1 MRLAVMTLFALLAF
15 ASPAYAS
22 SVSNLKVDNHSPS
35 SGAGARTQYLI
46 TFDTSNKGNLAVG
59 STIDVTFPDDTSF
72 AGASG
77 GNVFDGA
84 TRIGSCPSPNANTR
98 KSTCSLFAALGATRT
113 AVRLEFNGITNP
125 TKPTDTSTTY
135 AVTVATSADTSPV
148 NSLPYTVDPAHPLG
162 AITVTNGS
170 PSAGAG
176 ARTEYVISFA
186 TSATGGLA
194 STANST

>member
-77 GNVFDGA
+77 GNVYDGA
-84 TRIGSCPSPNANTR
+84 TRIGSCPTPDANTR
-98 KSTCSLFAALGATRT
+98 KSTCSIFPPIAASTT
-113 AVRLEFNGITNP
+113 APVEFYGVTNP
-125 TKPTDTSTTY
+125 TQPTHPTTTHTGNRATHSDT
-135 AVTVATSADTSPV
+135 PR
-148 NSLPYTVDPAHPLG
+148 H
-162 AITVTNGS
+162 
-170 PSAGAG
+170 
-176 ARTEYVISFA
+176 
-186 TSATGGLA
+186 
-194 STANST
+194 